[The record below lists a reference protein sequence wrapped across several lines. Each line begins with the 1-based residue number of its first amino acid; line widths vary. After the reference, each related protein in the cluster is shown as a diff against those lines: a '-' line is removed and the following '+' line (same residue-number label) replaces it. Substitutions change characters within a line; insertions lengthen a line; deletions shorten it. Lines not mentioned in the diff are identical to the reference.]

1 MDFTTFCVFLSSL
14 SFFAYAYSYFNSPHM
29 KKEFK
34 RFGLEKMGLFTIV
47 LEILGASGLLVG
59 LYFHFILIISS
70 LGLALLMFAGVIVR
84 IKMKDSMWVSFP
96 AIFYMVLNSYL
107 FWESIN

>member
-1 MDFTTFCVFLSSL
+1 
-14 SFFAYAYSYFNSPHM
+14 M

-34 RFGLEKMGLFTIV
+34 RFGLEKMGLFTII

-84 IKMKDSMWVSFP
+84 IKMKDSMRVSFP
-96 AIFYMVLNSYL
+96 AIFYMILNSYL

>member
-1 MDFTTFCVFLSSL
+1 
-14 SFFAYAYSYFNSPHM
+14 M

-34 RFGLEKMGLFTIV
+34 RFGLEKMGLFTII

-59 LYFHFILIISS
+59 LYFQFILIISS

>member
-1 MDFTTFCVFLSSL
+1 
-14 SFFAYAYSYFNSPHM
+14 
-29 KKEFK
+29 
-34 RFGLEKMGLFTIV
+34 MGLFTII

-96 AIFYMVLNSYL
+96 AIFYMILNSYL
-107 FWESIN
+107 FWESII

>member
-1 MDFTTFCVFLSSL
+1 
-14 SFFAYAYSYFNSPHM
+14 M

-34 RFGLEKMGLFTIV
+34 RFGLEKMGLFTII

-96 AIFYMVLNSYL
+96 ALFYMVLNSYL

>member
-1 MDFTTFCVFLSSL
+1 
-14 SFFAYAYSYFNSPHM
+14 M

-34 RFGLEKMGLFTIV
+34 RFGLEKMGLFTII

-59 LYFHFILIISS
+59 LYFQFILIISS

-96 AIFYMVLNSYL
+96 AIFYMILNSYL

>member
-1 MDFTTFCVFLSSL
+1 
-14 SFFAYAYSYFNSPHM
+14 M

-34 RFGLEKMGLFTIV
+34 RFGLEKMGLFTII

-59 LYFHFILIISS
+59 LYFQFILIISS

-84 IKMKDSMWVSFP
+84 IKMKDSIWVSFP
-96 AIFYMVLNSYL
+96 AIFYMILNSYL